1 MIPGFAIGGYRS
13 FGGPLQ
19 HIAPLTRVNLFV
31 GQNNVGKSN
40 VLRFAKAVLGQLSGR
55 AFDQLALT
63 PLDPLDIPLGGTS
76 QGRTVAFAFDRAAV
90 QQRLAELAPPTTS
103 VVIARALAGLLDSPA
118 LSGGDGTLLWLRMSA
133 TAERSGRN
141 ERLRLDPEQLSEILD
156 GLDAGSAT
164 GISRAS
170 AEMIGSSGGGRTDDV
185 GRVLNHLVSPLWSIP
200 AVQYVDAIREIK
212 SDGSEMAGFSGVGMV
227 QGLARLQ
234 NPSATN
240 REDEA
245 RFQNINRFVQTVLDD
260 PMARIEVPWDRAT
273 VNVYQRGFPLPL
285 DNLGTGV
292 HEVIILAV
300 AATLIQDSLVC
311 IEEPEIHLHPV
322 LQRKLLRYL
331 ATSTTNTYLIATH
344 SGHVLDAEL
353 ASVFHVVLG
362 ADGTAVRQAKSPM
375 ELSDICAD
383 LGYRP
388 SDLLQANCIVWVE
401 GPSDRIYMRHWIT
414 LTDPTLIEG
423 IHYSIM
429 FYGGRLLSHLTSR
442 DPEVDD
448 FISLRRL
455 NRRLTIL
462 IDSDK
467 SHPRAR
473 INATKRRVRD
483 EFNDG
488 PGFAWITE
496 GTTVENYVPHDLLE
510 AAARKVHP
518 GSKLVKPGQRFVN
531 PLSKMRGGPVAPD
544 KVAIA
549 HAAVDVWTS
558 ATDWPLD
565 LNSQVRRTVRFI
577 RDSNGME

>member
-1 MIPGFAIGGYRS
+1 M
-13 FGGPLQ
+13 
-19 HIAPLTRVNLFV
+19 
-31 GQNNVGKSN
+31 
-40 VLRFAKAVLGQLSGR
+40 
-55 AFDQLALT
+55 
-63 PLDPLDIPLGGTS
+63 
-76 QGRTVAFAFDRAAV
+76 
-90 QQRLAELAPPTTS
+90 
-103 VVIARALAGLLDSPA
+103 
-118 LSGGDGTLLWLRMSA
+118 
-133 TAERSGRN
+133 
-141 ERLRLDPEQLSEILD
+141 
-156 GLDAGSAT
+156 
-164 GISRAS
+164 
-170 AEMIGSSGGGRTDDV
+170 
-185 GRVLNHLVSPLWSIP
+185 P

-331 ATSTTNTYLIATH
+331 ATSTTNTYLVATH

-353 ASVFHVVLG
+353 ASVFHVVLS

-388 SDLLQANCIVWVE
+388 SDLLQANCVVWVE

-455 NRRLTIL
+455 NRRLAIL

-518 GSKLVKPGQRFVN
+518 GSRLVKAGERFVN

-549 HAAVDVWTS
+549 HAAADGWAS

-565 LNSQVRRTVRFI
+565 LKSQVRRTVRFI